1 MTELKR
7 LNKFISETG
16 FCSRREADK
25 YIEQGRVTVNGN
37 MPEMGVKVAD
47 TDTVLIDGNPLRAKP
62 KRVYIAYNKPVGITC
77 TTESKIQSNIVKA
90 VNYPTRIF
98 PIGRLDRPSEGL
110 IFLTNEGDIVN
121 KILRAGNNHEKE
133 YVVTVDKPL
142 NRQFVSK
149 MANGIPIFDTVTK
162 KCKVTQTAPQEFK
175 IVLTQG
181 LNRQIRRM
189 CEYLGYEVVTLKRTR
204 IMNVT
209 LKGLKVGQWRHL
221 TDVEMAQINDS
232 IADSG
237 KTQEHSV
244 DNNKQNSMSN
254 NNKGEPKKRDFQ
266 GENPR
271 AFNNERGTRTQRSN
285 SPYQK
290 RSTTYVGK
298 GGASKNTQDD
308 NKNSNNNK
316 PANRKARSS
325 GTLSLKK

>member
-1 MTELKR
+1 
-7 LNKFISETG
+7 
-16 FCSRREADK
+16 
-25 YIEQGRVTVNGN
+25 
-37 MPEMGVKVAD
+37 
-47 TDTVLIDGNPLRAKP
+47 
-62 KRVYIAYNKPVGITC
+62 
-77 TTESKIQSNIVKA
+77 
-90 VNYPTRIF
+90 
-98 PIGRLDRPSEGL
+98 
-110 IFLTNEGDIVN
+110 
-121 KILRAGNNHEKE
+121 
-133 YVVTVDKPL
+133 
-142 NRQFVSK
+142 
-149 MANGIPIFDTVTK
+149 
-162 KCKVTQTAPQEFK
+162 
-175 IVLTQG
+175 
-181 LNRQIRRM
+181 
-189 CEYLGYEVVTLKRTR
+189 
-204 IMNVT
+204 MNVT